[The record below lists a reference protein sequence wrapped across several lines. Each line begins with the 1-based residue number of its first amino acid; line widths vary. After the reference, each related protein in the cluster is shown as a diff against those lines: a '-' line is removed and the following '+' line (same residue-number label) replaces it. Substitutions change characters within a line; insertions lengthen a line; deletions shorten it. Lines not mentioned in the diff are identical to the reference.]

1 MENLLNDMFESK
13 NKYKHKKL
21 SFIQKYFEKKV
32 NNKGEVIKIYN
43 ILDRDDK
50 KYDKKYKCEKG
61 ASSTGNLIIYLRDK
75 YDIILNDDDI
85 VISKKI

>member
-1 MENLLNDMFESK
+1 
-13 NKYKHKKL
+13 
-21 SFIQKYFEKKV
+21 
-32 NNKGEVIKIYN
+32 VIKIYN

>member
-1 MENLLNDMFESK
+1 MENLLNEMSESK